1 MIKYRVVQE
10 VNFYGQSRFICQFRK
25 LWGFWQRLKYFNQYG
40 YLYEAR
46 FETLKEA
53 EECIESDRMRDF
65 RNKKIIHKI
74 K

>member
-25 LWGFWQRLKYFNQYG
+25 PWEFWQRLKYFYGKG
-40 YLYEAR
+40 YLNEAK

-53 EECIESDRMRDF
+53 EECIKSDRMRDF
-65 RNKKIIHKI
+65 RDRKIIHKI